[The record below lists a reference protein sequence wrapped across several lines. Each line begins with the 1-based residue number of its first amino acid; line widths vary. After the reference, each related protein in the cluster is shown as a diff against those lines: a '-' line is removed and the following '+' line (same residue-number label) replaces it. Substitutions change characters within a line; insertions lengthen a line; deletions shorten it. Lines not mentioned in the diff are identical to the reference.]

1 MSLDAA
7 WALRWIELAA
17 ADVAEQRDYLVDL
30 DRAIGDG
37 DHGENMDRGFRA
49 AVEALSEAQPGS
61 VAEVLKTV
69 AKTLMSTVGGAAGP
83 LYGTAFLR
91 ASKAAGGGDLDG
103 VGVAAVIE
111 GALSGI
117 QARGKATTGE
127 KTMVDAWTP
136 ALETARAV
144 AEAGGDAGVV
154 LEAAATAAEAGAA
167 ATEPL
172 RATKGRASYL
182 GERSIGHL
190 DPGAVSTSLIL
201 RAAVRARRMH
211 KDAAFLKSV
220 LVPGG
225 SVPAEEICQVLAQ
238 DEPFAPLFA
247 NTALFAAA
255 QAGAEIRFVTNDLTL
270 SDGMRMFA
278 PTGSAEESNTGL
290 CVLAAHEKYDILIT
304 GDLSQNEEYR
314 LLSQNELRGIE
325 LLVAG
330 HHGAATSTS
339 DALLAQT
346 GARTVILSVGA
357 DNSYGHPAA
366 QTLARIQNAGAAIY
380 RTDEMG
386 TIVIRG
392 GN

>member
-37 DHGENMDRGFRA
+37 DHGENMDRGFKA
-49 AVEALSEAQPGS
+49 AVEALGQAEPAS

-91 ASKAAGGGDLDG
+91 ASKAAGDSDLDG
-103 VGVAAVIE
+103 AGVAAVIA
-111 GALSGI
+111 GALDGI

-136 ALETARAV
+136 ALDAARAAAESGADAV
-144 AEAGGDAGVV
+144 AT
-154 LEAAATAAEAGAA
+154 LQAAATAAEAGAT

-201 RAAVRARRMH
+201 RAAARA
-211 KDAAFLKSV
+211 
-220 LVPGG
+220 
-225 SVPAEEICQVLAQ
+225 
-238 DEPFAPLFA
+238 
-247 NTALFAAA
+247 
-255 QAGAEIRFVTNDLTL
+255 AGEV
-270 SDGMRMFA
+270 
-278 PTGSAEESNTGL
+278 
-290 CVLAAHEKYDILIT
+290 
-304 GDLSQNEEYR
+304 
-314 LLSQNELRGIE
+314 
-325 LLVAG
+325 
-330 HHGAATSTS
+330 GAA
-339 DALLAQT
+339 
-346 GARTVILSVGA
+346 
-357 DNSYGHPAA
+357 
-366 QTLARIQNAGAAIY
+366 
-380 RTDEMG
+380 
-386 TIVIRG
+386 
-392 GN
+392 

>member
-37 DHGENMDRGFRA
+37 DHGENMDRGFKA
-49 AVEALSEAQPGS
+49 AVEALGQAQPGS

-91 ASKAAGGGDLDG
+91 ASKAAGDGDLDG
-103 VGVAAVIE
+103 AGVAAVIA
-111 GALSGI
+111 GALDGI

-136 ALETARAV
+136 ALEAARAA
-144 AEAGGDAGVV
+144 AESGSDSAAV

-167 ATEPL
+167 ATEPM

-201 RAAVRARRMH
+201 RAAVRA
-211 KDAAFLKSV
+211 A
-220 LVPGG
+220 
-225 SVPAEEICQVLAQ
+225 
-238 DEPFAPLFA
+238 DE
-247 NTALFAAA
+247 
-255 QAGAEIRFVTNDLTL
+255 
-270 SDGMRMFA
+270 
-278 PTGSAEESNTGL
+278 
-290 CVLAAHEKYDILIT
+290 
-304 GDLSQNEEYR
+304 
-314 LLSQNELRGIE
+314 
-325 LLVAG
+325 
-330 HHGAATSTS
+330 
-339 DALLAQT
+339 
-346 GARTVILSVGA
+346 
-357 DNSYGHPAA
+357 
-366 QTLARIQNAGAAIY
+366 AGAA
-380 RTDEMG
+380 
-386 TIVIRG
+386 
-392 GN
+392 